1 MMTGQSASLGAI
13 AGAWGGGETAVNT
26 LMNNCSFRGDD
37 GGMIGD
43 DEVHIDGVILTL
55 ALNIVLTRVYKC
67 K

>member
-1 MMTGQSASLGAI
+1 
-13 AGAWGGGETAVNT
+13 
-26 LMNNCSFRGDD
+26 MNNCSFRGDD
-37 GGMIGD
+37 GGMMGD